1 MTKNRTSFKILYLA
15 NVFHH
20 LLLFIMDKGAGILS
34 FPLGQCTW
42 KCVFSLS
49 LLGHPYLSS
58 LSTIS
63 GQIYLQLGCFFEL
76 IFNYLV
82 QSLLSVHSPPPP
94 NPHQYFCCCT
104 HQSVCCSAPSKRHFC
119 GPKSAFL
126 KSSDARIQICFL
138 TISSPK
144 ELYFLSCSLS
154 QRSHF
159 NAQKEV
165 TRLGRAWG
173 SSVG

>member
-34 FPLGQCTW
+34 FPLGQCIW

-58 LSTIS
+58 PSTIS

-82 QSLLSVHSPPPP
+82 RSLLSVHFPPPP
-94 NPHQYFCCCT
+94 T
-104 HQSVCCSAPSKRHFC
+104 HINTPVVALISLFAVLPLPRGTSVAQSLLSWSLLMLGFRFV
-119 GPKSAFL
+119 
-126 KSSDARIQICFL
+126 CFL

-154 QRSHF
+154 QRSF
-159 NAQKEV
+159 QCAE
-165 TRLGRAWG
+165 R
-173 SSVG
+173 SD